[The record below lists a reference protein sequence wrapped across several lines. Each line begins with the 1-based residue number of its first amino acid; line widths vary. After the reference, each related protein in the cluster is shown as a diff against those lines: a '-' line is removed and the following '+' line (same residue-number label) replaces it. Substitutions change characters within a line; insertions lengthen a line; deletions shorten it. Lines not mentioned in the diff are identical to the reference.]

1 MTNGKKDIL
10 IIMGRYLPGYKD
22 GGPVRSVKNLVDY
35 LGKEYNFKILTCDRD
50 HGDERMYPN
59 IKVNDWNEVG
69 NANVYYVPPKGFKMS
84 LIKELA
90 NKCDLVYCC
99 GCFNDYAINT
109 LLLKRLNMIK
119 VPVIVAAMGLFS
131 PMEFRLKYEKKK
143 LFTTLF
149 NLTGMFKKIY
159 WSATSDMEIDEIKQ
173 QVWTSDNFFIA
184 EDLPRKVDKT
194 QIVKEKES
202 GKLKVVWI
210 SRIAPKKNLKQAIQI
225 LHKVKGDIEFT
236 IYGPKHV
243 TEYWEE
249 CEEELNKLPSNVK
262 WCWRG
267 NVESENVV
275 KTLKEHHVFLFP
287 TLGENYG
294 HVIQEALSAGCPVI
308 LSDQTPWK
316 DLEEN
321 QVGFICRLGEEEKF
335 IEAINS
341 YVYLDKEKFKKVS
354 NNTVKYVLKNNKQK
368 IKNNGYK
375 NMFNSI
381 K

>member
-1 MTNGKKDIL
+1 M
-10 IIMGRYLPGYKD
+10 
-22 GGPVRSVKNLVDY
+22 
-35 LGKEYNFKILTCDRD
+35 
-50 HGDERMYPN
+50 
-59 IKVNDWNEVG
+59 
-69 NANVYYVPPKGFKMS
+69 
-84 LIKELA
+84 
-90 NKCDLVYCC
+90 
-99 GCFNDYAINT
+99 
-109 LLLKRLNMIK
+109 
-119 VPVIVAAMGLFS
+119 
-131 PMEFRLKYEKKK
+131 
-143 LFTTLF
+143 
-149 NLTGMFKKIY
+149 
-159 WSATSDMEIDEIKQ
+159 
-173 QVWTSDNFFIA
+173 
-184 EDLPRKVDKT
+184 
-194 QIVKEKES
+194 
-202 GKLKVVWI
+202 
-210 SRIAPKKNLKQAIQI
+210 
-225 LHKVKGDIEFT
+225 HKVKGDIEFT

-243 TEYWEE
+243 IEYWEE